1 MEIRKIE
8 KQDYAAAVEMLK
20 SFYAS
25 DAVSHNIPEE
35 TIRHNVDAALD
46 ENSGLEGYI
55 FDVDGET
62 AGIACVT
69 EYYET
74 EIGGICVMILDI
86 YIKKEYRHRG
96 IGTAFFKYVF
106 GNYGYAKRFR
116 LEVEEDN
123 IPAVNAYKKQGFEYL
138 EYKQMVINK

>member
-8 KQDYAAAVEMLK
+8 KQDYTAAVEMLK

-25 DAVSHNIPEE
+25 DAVDHNIPEE
-35 TIRHNVDAALD
+35 TIRHN
-46 ENSGLEGYI
+46 
-55 FDVDGET
+55 
-62 AGIACVT
+62 
-69 EYYET
+69 
-74 EIGGICVMILDI
+74 
-86 YIKKEYRHRG
+86 
-96 IGTAFFKYVF
+96 
-106 GNYGYAKRFR
+106 AKRFR

>member
-20 SFYAS
+20 RFYAS
-25 DAVSHNIPEE
+25 DAVDHNIPEE
-35 TIRHNVDAALD
+35 TIINNVNAALT
-46 ENSGLEGYI
+46 ENSGLSGYI
-55 FDVDGET
+55 FDVDGKA

-74 EIGGICVMILDI
+74 EVGGICVMILDL
-86 YIKKEYRHRG
+86 YIKEEYRHRG

-106 GNYGYAKRFR
+106 EHYGYAKRFR

-138 EYKQMVINK
+138 AYKQMVINK